1 MIFHMALL
9 FAWKAAAHDG
19 CPTKALSMVQTRKA
33 VSKTHVSEGGG
44 LLHKAEAWAHSLFVQ
59 HSSRSAQF
67 QYANE
72 TAAQVLQAVRDKEKT
87 LLLEIKTLNVTSP
100 APNLTAHHENR
111 SSHYRQK
118 FLDANATQCR
128 ACGNA
133 EEALITA
140 TGAALTAHT
149 TAQTAAAFLSL
160 ATKNYAI
167 AALGF
172 GDADN
177 EYTQVANQLCPITLI
192 YNAAE
197 SAFDSIASA
206 AQDLKQKALIAQQH
220 KAWEMANK
228 DPVPNHIDFNA
239 AESAFASIASAAQDL
254 KQKALIAQQH
264 KAWEMANKT
273 VMDTAQAQ
281 YDAAAAKA
289 TAAEQ
294 PIAAK
299 KATAA
304 AACASIVASAQAT
317 LEPTPM
323 VKPCP
328 QAVSSLSDFSSH
340 KAMTSGGWTFN
351 GINDGIQYGA
361 NFKGWAGGHPWGSME
376 ATLKGVGVLHVTL
389 ENEHSNTKTQK
400 NFVRLLKNGAEI
412 EKLGSKEEKTI
423 NVPFVQGDKIKI
435 DEHFGII
442 ILKQFTATCY
452 APAPPRSCSAVTRS
466 TSAALKG
473 PNVAVASEGGVPFGS
488 GSLAG
493 YCSTTAAGEGKDF
506 VANGIH
512 CWKNI
517 NDGKLGNSYSWIPGH
532 SGAFVGV
539 RFAKRELIEGLRI
552 SRKGTGSCCNDRIS
566 GSYEVQ
572 YTTVENANHLTAAA
586 LWVSLGTFS
595 RQGFG

>member
-1 MIFHMALL
+1 MALL

-197 SAFDSIASA
+197 SAFD
-206 AQDLKQKALIAQQH
+206 
-220 KAWEMANK
+220 
-228 DPVPNHIDFNA
+228 
-239 AESAFASIASAAQDL
+239 SIASAAQDL

-595 RQGFG
+595 RQGFGFEFFKFCHVMHATAVRITATSSGACIDELEVYSPSAQTQ